1 MYETNKRDYTLG
13 EWLDI
18 WLEEIAPTKRKP
30 NTISIYRDA
39 RRRLL
44 THHPEVSG
52 ILLVDSM
59 LYKLKAGWTPCGRS
73 MQNQRCAISALC

>member
-39 RRRLL
+39 RRRLVGL
-44 THHPEVSG
+44 HAAEVCKVNAAPYPRYAESSIQIRNKG
-52 ILLVDSM
+52 
-59 LYKLKAGWTPCGRS
+59 T
-73 MQNQRCAISALC
+73 